1 VYLPLS
7 LQTIFRMKKGRLF
20 FLLLL
25 VVISCRTPY
34 TSKSLLYSNYRISG
48 NQQLSDTAL
57 IDLLR
62 PYADSVNKSMN
73 EVIGFIETSLE
84 KQQPEGTLGNLMAD
98 AMLFQSRQKFNM
110 PVEVAMI
117 NNGGVRLNQL
127 PGGPLTKGKVYELMP
142 FDNLLVVQQLT
153 GSQLQILLNHVANRG
168 GWPVS
173 GVSFVIKDKMATNVL
188 VNQVPLD
195 NAQLYM
201 VANTDYIVN
210 GGDNVEILKK
220 IPQQNKGYLIRDAL
234 VEYFSSFKKKGLSIS
249 AKMENRITNAQ

>member
-1 VYLPLS
+1 
-7 LQTIFRMKKGRLF
+7 MKNGVLF
-20 FLLLL
+20 FCLLFT
-25 VVISCRTPY
+25 VISCHTPY
-34 TSKSLLYSNYRISG
+34 ASESVSYNTYRITG
-48 NQQLSDTAL
+48 NQQSVDTAVA
-57 IDLLR
+57 DLLR

-73 EVIGFIETSLE
+73 EVIGFLETTLE

-98 AMLFQSRQKFNM
+98 AMLFQSREKFNL
-110 PVEVAMI
+110 PVEVAMV

-142 FDNLLVVQQLT
+142 FDNLVVVQQLT

-168 GWPVS
+168 GWPIS
-173 GVSFVIKDKMATNVL
+173 GVSFTIKEKMATNVL
-188 VNQVPLD
+188 INGIPLD

-220 IPQQNKGYLIRDAL
+220 IPQNNKGYLIREAL
-234 VEYFSSFKKKGLSIS
+234 VEYFSSFKKKGLPIS